1 MSKVV
6 VVIVEDPSLTSSQA
20 LVKLLS
26 IGAEAKFTLASVGGI
41 INREE
46 SFTSSSLMLENGLRD
61 RVLSDCW
68 ERDEIGAEPGSQ
80 LTEVV
85 D

>member
-26 IGAEAKFTLASVGGI
+26 VGAEVKFTLASVGGI
-41 INREE
+41 DREE
-46 SFTSSSLMLENGLRD
+46 SFTSSSLAHENGLRD
-61 RVLSDCW
+61 RVVSDC
-68 ERDEIGAEPGSQ
+68 
-80 LTEVV
+80 
-85 D
+85 